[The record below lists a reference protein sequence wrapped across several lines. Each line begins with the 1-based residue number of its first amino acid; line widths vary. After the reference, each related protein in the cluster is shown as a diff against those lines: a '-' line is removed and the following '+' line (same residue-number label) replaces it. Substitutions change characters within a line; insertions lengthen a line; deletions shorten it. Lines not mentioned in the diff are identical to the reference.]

1 MSNFFDSSQDG
12 NTESKVLKEN
22 IIILYYTE
30 IILMYIYK
38 NVLVLFQTLGTL
50 ELVTKGNNYGC
61 VSICLLFSL
70 GTI

>member
-30 IILMYIYK
+30 IILMHIYK
-38 NVLVLFQTLGTL
+38 NILVLFQTLGTL
-50 ELVTKGNNYGC
+50 ELVTKGNNYVC
-61 VSICLLFSL
+61 VSIYLLFSL